1 MTVNS
6 MRIKVM
12 ISKSYSSQSLKYTAL
27 SCLLAV
33 MLWVVPAAGQVD
45 DNKDHEGT
53 GRHDTVDLHDAEA
66 DHGDHEGDGLEKY
79 EDIVRLTQAVM
90 NEFGIELSTAG
101 PGRLRLEITVP
112 GEIVVNYD
120 KLAHIAPR
128 FPGVVV
134 QVNKHLGDRVKTG
147 DVLAIIESNEG
158 LVPYEVKSLLNGT
171 VIEKHITIG
180 EVRSDDEPAF
190 VIADLDTVWVNLSI
204 YQMHL
209 PYVRVGQKVTVSSG
223 QEFAD
228 ARGVISYLSPIVDEH
243 TRTAT
248 ARVVLP
254 NHDGNWRPGLFVEGR
269 IVANEE
275 LVSVHVPKSSLQK
288 FEGNDVIFISLPEG
302 LVPVPVRIG
311 RVNHSSAEI
320 LSGLKAGQ
328 EYVSRGGFTLK
339 AELEKSSLSG
349 GHNH

>member
-1 MTVNS
+1 M
-6 MRIKVM
+6 K
-12 ISKSYSSQSLKYTAL
+12 SKLHLSLLLKFPIL
-27 SCLLAV
+27 ICLLAV
-33 MLWVVPAAGQVD
+33 LVWTVPVSGQID
-45 DNKDHEGT
+45 DHKDHEEDGSDGHEDVVQLT
-53 GRHDTVDLHDAEA
+53 PAELA
-66 DHGDHEGDGLEKY
+66 
-79 EDIVRLTQAVM
+79 
-90 NEFGIELSTAG
+90 EFGIELSTAG
-101 PGRLRLEITVP
+101 SGTLRIGITVP

-128 FPGVVV
+128 FPGVVKK
-134 QVNKHLGDRVKTG
+134 VNKHLGDRVRTG

-158 LVPYEVKSLLNGT
+158 LVPYEIKSLLDGI

-209 PYVRVGQKVTVSSG
+209 PYVRVGQQVTISSG

-248 ARVVLP
+248 ARVVLA
-254 NHDGNWRPGLFVEGR
+254 NHGGNWRPGLFVEGR

-275 LVSVHVPKSSLQK
+275 QVSLLVPKSSLQK
-288 FEGNDVIFISLPEG
+288 FEGNDVIFVSTPDG
-302 LVPVPVRIG
+302 LTPVPVRIG
-311 RVNHSSAEI
+311 RINHSSAEI
-320 LSGLKAGQ
+320 LSGLVAGQ
-328 EYVSRGGFTLK
+328 QYVSRGGFTLK